1 MSAVE
6 FCPKCG
12 SLMLPKK
19 EGGTTVLVCPRCG
32 YVAQAKSE
40 YRHSQAISRRKEKMK
55 MVVVDEGSEKVGLPI
70 ARGVK
75 CPKCGNEEA
84 YYEILQTRRAD
95 EPPTRIYKCTKC
107 GYVWREYE

>member
-1 MSAVE
+1 MR

-12 SLMLPKK
+12 SLMLPKR
-19 EGGTTVLVCPRCG
+19 ESGGAVFVCPKCG
-32 YVAQAKSE
+32 HAERAESS
-40 YRHSQAISRRKEKMK
+40 YRHSQVMSRRRERT
-55 MVVVDEGSEKVGLPI
+55 VIVDESAGRIGLPV

-84 YYEILQTRRAD
+84 YYEVLQTRRAD

>member
-1 MSAVE
+1 LE

-12 SLMLPKK
+12 SLLIPRR
-19 EGGTTVLVCPRCG
+19 EGSETVLVCPKCG
-32 YVAQAKSE
+32 YSKRGGGRRTQLT
-40 YRHSQAISRRKEKMK
+40 SRVGRRGGGV
-55 MVVVDEGSEKVGLPI
+55 VVVDEGTSKAGLPI
-70 ARGVK
+70 AKGVK

-95 EPPTRIYKCTKC
+95 EPPTRIYKCTRC

>member
-1 MSAVE
+1 ME

-12 SLMLPKK
+12 SLMLPRR
-19 EGGTTVLVCPRCG
+19 EGGEVVLVCPKCG
-32 YVAQAKSE
+32 YAKRAESN
-40 YRHSQAISRRKEKMK
+40 YRHAQVVARRKERT
-55 MVVVDEGSEKVGLPI
+55 VVVDESASRVGLPI
-70 ARGVK
+70 AKGVK

-84 YYEILQTRRAD
+84 YYEVLQTRRAD

>member
-1 MSAVE
+1 LE

-12 SLMLPKK
+12 SLLIPRRVGS
-19 EGGTTVLVCPRCG
+19 ETVLVCPKCG
-32 YVAQAKSE
+32 YSKRGGGRGAQLT
-40 YRHSQAISRRKEKMK
+40 SRVERRGGGV
-55 MVVVDEGSEKVGLPI
+55 VVVDEGASRTGLPV
-70 ARGVK
+70 AKGVK

>member
-1 MSAVE
+1 ME

-12 SLMLPKK
+12 SLLVPRK
-19 EGGTTVLVCPRCG
+19 EGSETVLVCPKCG
-32 YVAQAKSE
+32 YTKRGS
-40 YRHSQAISRRKEKMK
+40 SRRAQITSRIERRGSGV
-55 MVVVDEGSEKVGLPI
+55 VVVDEGASKAGLPV

-75 CPKCGNEEA
+75 CPKCSNEEA

>member
-1 MSAVE
+1 ME

-12 SLMLPKK
+12 SLLVPRRDSS
-19 EGGTTVLVCPRCG
+19 GTVLVCSKCG
-32 YVAQAKSE
+32 YAKRGSDRRAQITSKIE
-40 YRHSQAISRRKEKMK
+40 RRGSGV
-55 MVVVDEGSEKVGLPI
+55 VVVDEGVSKAGLPV

>member
-1 MSAVE
+1 ME

-12 SLMLPKK
+12 SLMLPRK
-19 EGGTTVLVCPRCG
+19 ENGNTVLVCPKCG
-32 YVAQAKSE
+32 YTLQAKTS
-40 YRHSQAISRRKEKMK
+40 YKHSQLVSRRREKERI
-55 MVVVDEGSEKVGLPI
+55 VVVDETSRRVGLPI

-84 YYEILQTRRAD
+84 YYEVLQTRRAD

>member
-1 MSAVE
+1 MR
-6 FCPKCG
+6 FCPRCG
-12 SLMLPKK
+12 SLLLPKK
-19 EGGTTVLVCPRCG
+19 EGGETQLVCPKCG
-32 YVAQAKSE
+32 YAEQARSGYKHAQVVN
-40 YRHSQAISRRKEKMK
+40 RRKEREKL
-55 MVVVDEGSEKVGLPI
+55 VVIDEAEAKTGLPI

-75 CPKCGNEEA
+75 CPRCGNEEA